1 MQNLQEFISHL
12 RHHATQSRDDMME
25 HSRTIEELKQKISAV
40 EYGLQHIKEEDA
52 KVQLTK
58 KQSRV
63 QLRQLQTEL
72 EQAYNKHSVAQY
84 TNAQHDTRLQMALGL
99 ESEMAK
105 DRPQTPPPQRSR
117 QSAGQEGKGYFYH
130 SIGGAA
136 D

>member
-1 MQNLQEFISHL
+1 MQHLQEVISHL
-12 RHHATQSRDDMME
+12 RHHAAQSQDDIVE
-25 HSRTIEELKQKISAV
+25 HSRTIEELKQKIGAV
-40 EYGLQHIKEEDA
+40 EHGLQHMKEEDA

-72 EQAYNKHSVAQY
+72 EQAYTKHSVAQY

-105 DRPQTPPPQRSR
+105 DQPQTPPARRDSR
-117 QSAGQEGKGYFYH
+117 QQDGKGYFRLRNRRRYM
-130 SIGGAA
+130 
-136 D
+136 

>member
-12 RHHATQSRDDMME
+12 RTHAAQSQDAMME
-25 HSRTIEELKQKISAV
+25 HSRTIEELKQKISVV
-40 EYGLQHIKEEDA
+40 EHGLQHIKDEDA
-52 KVQLTK
+52 RVQTTK

-105 DRPQTPPPQRSR
+105 DQPQTPPARHDRQR
-117 QSAGQEGKGYFYH
+117 AGQDGKGYFRLRNRRRF
-130 SIGGAA
+130 
-136 D
+136 